1 MPTTSTPT
9 MPLIESAPPLPVR
22 LFLNPAATRPGPVD
36 GAWWPYSRDLTREL
50 PALAMALDLPW
61 GRITRVAV
69 NPVHWPVIPGKVPV
83 GRRVVHVGWFAEQDP
98 HDLLL
103 LSFRVGRWDL
113 LVIPPETA
121 PDTAARLMAAAGDPG
136 NRLTAS
142 GLMAAARDDST
153 GETAWESEGG
163 HSPADTSRAKGPQ
176 VPRHT
181 EA

>member
-1 MPTTSTPT
+1 MMTTSTPT
-9 MPLIESAPPLPVR
+9 TSPIESAPSLPVR
-22 LFLNPAATRPGPVD
+22 LFLNPADTRPGPVD

-69 NPVHWPVIPGKVPV
+69 NPAHWPVIPGKVPV
-83 GRRVVHVGWFAEQDP
+83 GTRVVHVGWFAEQDP

-121 PDTAARLMAAAGDPG
+121 PGTAAHLMAAAGDPD

-142 GLMAAARDDST
+142 ALMAAARNDGTSGT
-153 GETAWESEGG
+153 TWEPEGG
-163 HSPADTSRAKGPQ
+163 PGHADASPARDPNT
-176 VPRHT
+176 PRHA